1 MRYPRS
7 GHNEQIIYAASA
19 VSAGGAGATIVPC
32 LLGTAKG
39 ITSGRVFW
47 LRGVSIVSHT
57 SDLPLNFLDQASGA
71 TATSLCSLSLNKSV
85 AASGEVL
92 TPAVFNFS
100 PPGIKFATGI
110 SGLLESSGTIPIG
123 GVNVWGYEE

>member
-7 GHNEQIIYAASA
+7 GNNAQIIYAATA
-19 VSAGGAGATIVPC
+19 VSTGGAGAGIVPC
-32 LLGTAKG
+32 LLGAGG

-47 LRGVSIVSHT
+47 LRGVSIIGHT
-57 SDLPLNFLDQASGA
+57 SELPLLFLDQASGA
-71 TATSLCSLSLNKSV
+71 TATTLISLALNKPV
-85 AASGEVL
+85 AVSGARVVS
-92 TPAVFNFS
+92 AVYDFG

-110 SGLLESSGTIPIG
+110 SGMLEASGTIAIG